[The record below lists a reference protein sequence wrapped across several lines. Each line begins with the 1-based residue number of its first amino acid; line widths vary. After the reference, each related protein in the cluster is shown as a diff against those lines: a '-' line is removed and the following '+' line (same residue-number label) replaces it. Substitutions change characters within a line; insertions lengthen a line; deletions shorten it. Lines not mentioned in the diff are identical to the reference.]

1 MRVPVGRFLRTG
13 ELHGAFEV
21 LDRCMKI
28 GPAHQGTSEGE
39 VGLAAALEACPI
51 SSASARAS
59 RARRSSARHLRLRA
73 R

>member
-1 MRVPVGRFLRTG
+1 MRVPVGRFLRAG

-39 VGLAAALEACPI
+39 VGGGG
-51 SSASARAS
+51 ARS
-59 RARRSSARHLRLRA
+59 VPDLLGEREGVPCGVRGARHLRLRA